1 MLIAKRRYYA
11 VGVERFDRK
20 SKVVRDGHIIF
31 TIRLSPIGGY
41 QTCLIYFDICAHI
54 LCCVLA
60 TQWICS

>member
-1 MLIAKRRYYA
+1 MQSELKDLT
-11 VGVERFDRK
+11 E
-20 SKVVRDGHIIF
+20 SQVVRDGHIIF